1 MNASTDR
8 LWSLS
13 IRDIM
18 SSNIESLCGSQTM
31 EEAADIFSE
40 HHFSGA
46 PVVDANGKCEG
57 VLSVFDFV
65 SNRKSSHDRVDVH
78 MTRPAKTIN
87 ADAPI
92 LTAARLMCDE
102 HVHRLIVVDAE
113 GRPIA
118 TTTSLDLVSAMMNA
132 MEECTHPRSL

>member
-1 MNASTDR
+1 
-8 LWSLS
+8 
-13 IRDIM
+13 M
-18 SSNIESLCGSQTM
+18 SSHVESLRASQTM
-31 EEAADIFSE
+31 DEAAEVFSE

-46 PVVDANGKCEG
+46 PVVDDDGRCQG
-57 VLSVFDFV
+57 VLSVFDLV
-65 SNRKSSHDRVDVH
+65 RDRESGNDRVDVH

-102 HVHRLIVVDAE
+102 HVHRLIVVDGE

-132 MEECTHPRSL
+132 MEESTHSRSL